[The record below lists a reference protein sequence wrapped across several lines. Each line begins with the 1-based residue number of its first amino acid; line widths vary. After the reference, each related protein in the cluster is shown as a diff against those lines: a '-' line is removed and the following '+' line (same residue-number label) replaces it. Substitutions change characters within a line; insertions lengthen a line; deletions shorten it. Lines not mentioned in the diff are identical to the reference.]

1 MADPIPRGPFDQ
13 GLFLTHY
20 NKGRE
25 LFEARRFEEAE
36 RQLEEAYLL
45 RPRDP
50 RVLNL
55 LGLVY
60 YRSDKL
66 GKAEE
71 VYRKLIAESP
81 EAHTLHYNLGLVCF
95 KLGRLDEA
103 ETAFVKA
110 VELTQGNPK
119 IHFYLGSI
127 YERQQR
133 YKDAIYQYRHAGAHM
148 LVQRLEGRIG
158 GKAQDATAPPSL
170 RVPTAPATPP
180 AESDDGPGTRPPQSR
195 AVPAPAPAPSPAAAP
210 AEPAPPGKTVEP
222 VSPTLMA
229 GDSPLPGLHAT
240 RRFQG
245 YEDDTLPPGMR
256 AISVAAARAAA
267 APAQEPRP
275 QAPAREAFRG
285 LEKGLMEIEFSGKVY
300 IKQGTI
306 YSYSGNLTFWVK
318 DKRPG
323 ARPSLVIV
331 TGTGRLILTDQDRD
345 LTFMQVADEPVYV
358 EPAHL
363 LACEEGL
370 QPRYIRLGDEAAG
383 TRGGGPRRPRHA
395 RALGREQAAAA
406 ERRTRRSR
414 LGARA
419 LGDHVDGRAR
429 AARRR
434 RSRGLRG
441 RDGALRLARADG
453 PARRARVGSSSSR
466 RRGRTRNGP
475 ERNGPTD
482 SLDRLSGA
490 LIAPRTPRCHTHC
503 RAIGPIT
510 GSSNSSPELALII
523 SSTSTA
529 SRPRPTIVSTRL
541 SSRPT
546 SPRPARPRP
555 VWTMTTPH
563 ISTKI
568 APCSSRLWNAWKRT
582 KRLCFSTIA
591 ATTANTKP
599 MQHGT

>member
-1 MADPIPRGPFDQ
+1 MGGSIPRGPFDQ

-45 RPRDP
+45 RPRDA

-60 YRSDKL
+60 YRGDKL

-95 KLGRLDEA
+95 KLGRLEDA
-103 ETAFVKA
+103 ETAFLKA
-110 VELTQGNPK
+110 LELTQGNPK

-127 YERQQR
+127 YERLQR
-133 YKDAIYQYRHAGAHM
+133 YKDAIYQYRQAGAHM
-148 LVQRLEGRIG
+148 LVQRLEVRMGD
-158 GKAQDATAPPSL
+158 KASTDAT
-170 RVPTAPATPP
+170 TPP
-180 AESDDGPGTRPPQSR
+180 RGIVSPV
-195 AVPAPAPAPSPAAAP
+195 AVPAPDRGPDTGPGTKPPRGKPASAAP
-210 AEPAPPGKTVEP
+210 LPVAGKTVEP

-245 YEDDTLPPGMR
+245 YDDTLPPGMR
-256 AISVAAARAAA
+256 AISATAARAAA
-267 APAQEPRP
+267 APAVEPRAEASP
-275 QAPAREAFRG
+275 REVFRA

-331 TGTGRLILTDQDRD
+331 TGTGRLILTDQERD

-358 EPAHL
+358 EPTHL
-363 LACEEGL
+363 LACEEAL

-383 TRGGGPRRPRHA
+383 LEVVALEGRGMVALSVASKPLPLSVRPGVPVSVPAPAVIMWTGALVPHVVVDDPQVYAVVMA
-395 RALGREQAAAA
+395 RAGTPGRMVRLEGTGRILVEQA
-406 ERRTRRSR
+406 
-414 LGARA
+414 
-419 LGDHVDGRAR
+419 
-429 AARRR
+429 
-434 RSRGLRG
+434 
-441 RDGALRLARADG
+441 
-453 PARRARVGSSSSR
+453 
-466 RRGRTRNGP
+466 
-475 ERNGPTD
+475 
-482 SLDRLSGA
+482 SG
-490 LIAPRTPRCHTHC
+490 
-503 RAIGPIT
+503 
-510 GSSNSSPELALII
+510 
-523 SSTSTA
+523 
-529 SRPRPTIVSTRL
+529 
-541 SSRPT
+541 
-546 SPRPARPRP
+546 
-555 VWTMTTPH
+555 
-563 ISTKI
+563 
-568 APCSSRLWNAWKRT
+568 
-582 KRLCFSTIA
+582 
-591 ATTANTKP
+591 
-599 MQHGT
+599 